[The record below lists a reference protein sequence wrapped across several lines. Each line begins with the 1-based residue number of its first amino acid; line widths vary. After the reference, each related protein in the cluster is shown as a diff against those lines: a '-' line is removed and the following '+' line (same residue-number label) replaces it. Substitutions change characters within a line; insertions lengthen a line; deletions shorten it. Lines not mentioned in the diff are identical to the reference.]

1 MAKNNITQFDAT
13 DANNTDIKS
22 IDISEGMA
30 PSNVNNALRALMATL
45 ADLNAGTTTL
55 TSPSGVNITATTAI
69 KTPAIQFTDGDAAI
83 TIADGGGVTANNF
96 SSSGVNI
103 DGGAIDGITLGT
115 NSAVTQAVIDNIN
128 IDGTTIGHTSDTDL
142 LTLTSG
148 LLTVAGEVS
157 MTTLDLGGTNVT
169 ATATEINIIDGDA
182 TVGTTT
188 PVAGDGIVTN
198 DNGTMRQTSVDT
210 FDTYLSQ
217 STKTLT
223 NKTIDADNNT
233 VSNLEVDN
241 LKSGV
246 LDTDLSSVSSSHD
259 TIPSAKATKEFLEAS
274 GTAAANSA
282 TASATSATASQTAQA
297 AAETAQA
304 AAASSATAA
313 STSESNSQTSAN
325 SAAASALLA
334 AGAFD
339 SFDDK
344 YLGTMADSDT
354 ASSASTTGTFSSG
367 GSQITVASASGIEVG
382 QLITGTNIAT
392 GTNVIKIDG
401 TTINISE
408 ATTGAG
414 SGTSLT
420 FTGHGVFGDFNSSI
434 DGCSTDNDGNTLV
447 TGMLYFN
454 TTDGEMRV
462 YDGAN
467 WIAAS
472 ASGSVSF
479 TKYKYVATASQ
490 TTFSGT
496 DANSATLS
504 YVTNNIIVALNGV
517 ILDATDFTATNGT
530 SVVLGSGAA
539 ASDELTIYAFKSF
552 TVADAVAA
560 STGGTFG
567 GNVVFSG
574 TTTGLD
580 LNGTELILDAD
591 GDTSITA
598 DTDDQIDIKIGGSD
612 RVTIDSSGNVG
623 IATTSPDADLTI
635 PSPSFGSG
643 GTGNGIRF
651 QNTNNDADA
660 IIQSYYSG
668 TSASALLH
676 GQNLYLATNASFTNF
691 DSSKGSSY
699 ILQNTDGQ
707 ILFGN
712 ASSSAPS
719 ERMRIDSSG
728 NLLVGTTNSDIRSS
742 SSLDGMVYR
751 TGVSLDVSRDGG
763 VTMNLNRLSSDGAVM
778 QFRKDGSTV
787 GSIDSSSSNLL
798 IRTTG
803 NKSGLRFDTNAYTP
817 FKNGSASDDEIDLGF
832 GSGKFRDIYAGNAS
846 IQTSDENEKQDI
858 AIFTA
863 KEINIA
869 KKLLALFKTFRWK
882 TAVSEKGDNARTHSG
897 IIAQEI
903 QSAFNSEGLDVSKY
917 GLFIS
922 NTWWEE
928 NETFT
933 DDDGKEATRRVVYH
947 TEKEATSTATKKT
960 RLGVRYPELF
970 SFIFSS
976 IEARL
981 TALEAK

>member
-1 MAKNNITQFDAT
+1 
-13 DANNTDIKS
+13 
-22 IDISEGMA
+22 
-30 PSNVNNALRALMATL
+30 
-45 ADLNAGTTTL
+45 
-55 TSPSGVNITATTAI
+55 
-69 KTPAIQFTDGDAAI
+69 
-83 TIADGGGVTANNF
+83 
-96 SSSGVNI
+96 
-103 DGGAIDGITLGT
+103 
-115 NSAVTQAVIDNIN
+115 
-128 IDGTTIGHTSDTDL
+128 
-142 LTLTSG
+142 
-148 LLTVAGEVS
+148 
-157 MTTLDLGGTNVT
+157 
-169 ATATEINIIDGDA
+169 
-182 TVGTTT
+182 
-188 PVAGDGIVTN
+188 IVTN

-282 TASATSATASQTAQA
+282 TASATSATASATSATA
-297 AAETAQA
+297 AASSAT

>member
-1 MAKNNITQFDAT
+1 MTV
-13 DANNTDIKS
+13 S
-22 IDISEGMA
+22 
-30 PSNVNNALRALMATL
+30 
-45 ADLNAGTTTL
+45 
-55 TSPSGVNITATTAI
+55 
-69 KTPAIQFTDGDAAI
+69 
-83 TIADGGGVTANNF
+83 
-96 SSSGVNI
+96 
-103 DGGAIDGITLGT
+103 
-115 NSAVTQAVIDNIN
+115 
-128 IDGTTIGHTSDTDL
+128 
-142 LTLTSG
+142 SG

-157 MTTLDLGGTNVT
+157 MTTLDIGGTNVT

-233 VSNLEVDN
+233 VSNIEVDN

-259 TIPSAKATKEFLEAS
+259 TIPSAKATKEFIETSATAS
-274 GTAAANSA
+274 ATSASASATSA
-282 TASATSATASQTAQA
+282 TASATSATAA
-297 AAETAQA
+297 ASSAT
-304 AAASSATAA
+304 AAASSASAA

-354 ASSASTTGTFSSG
+354 ASSASTTGNFSSG

-392 GTNVIKIDG
+392 GTNVIKISG

-420 FTGHGVFGDFNSSI
+420 FTGHGVFGTFNSSI
-434 DGCSTDNDGNTLV
+434 DGPPTDNDNGTLA

-472 ASGSVSF
+472 ASGSASF

-490 TTFSGT
+490 TTFSGS

-504 YVTNNIIVALNGV
+504 YVIGNIIVALNGV
-517 ILDATDFTATNGT
+517 ILDATDFTATSGT

-580 LNGTELILDAD
+580 LNGTEFILDAD

-598 DTDDQIDIKIGGSD
+598 DTDDQIDVKVAGTDQITIKDGA
-612 RVTIDSSGNVG
+612 V
-623 IATTSPDADLTI
+623 SPV
-635 PSPSFGSG
+635 
-643 GTGNGIRF
+643 
-651 QNTNNDADA
+651 TNNDIDL
-660 IIQSYYSG
+660 G
-668 TSASALLH
+668 TSSLGYKDIYAVGQLKFANFEIGDQTIDGNTVVFRKADETETMRIDSNGALQI
-676 GQNLYLATNASFTNF
+676 GGTTNAGFIDF
-691 DSSKGSSY
+691 DSTSLQLNTQRNPNTGAFVNTGKSHASIVLRGADGGSE
-699 ILQNTDGQ
+699 IRFATQ
-707 ILFGN
+707 
-712 ASSSAPS
+712 SSNNSVS
-719 ERMRIDSSG
+719 TERMRIDSSG
-728 NLLVGTTNSDIRSS
+728 NLFVGKTSSGSANVGFEYNNAGQLAVTRSGDTVA
-742 SSLDGMVYR
+742 L
-751 TGVSLDVSRDGG
+751 
-763 VTMNLNRLSSDGAVM
+763 LNRTSSDGRILD
-778 QFRKDGSTV
+778 FRKNNVLV
-787 GSIDSSSSNLL
+787 GSVS
-798 IRTTG
+798 
-803 NKSGLRFDTNAYTP
+803 TNANSLP
-817 FKNGSASDDEIDLGF
+817 SDKNFKRDIKDLNIGLNLVSQLQPKSFNLIVDDENSPVMYGLIAQDVEVALEKVGVTKNSAWILQHEEID
-832 GSGKFRDIYAGNAS
+832 D
-846 IQTSDENEKQDI
+846 
-858 AIFTA
+858 A
-863 KEINIA
+863 KESDYSLDYGKLIPILINSI
-869 KKLLALFKTFRWK
+869 
-882 TAVSEKGDNARTHSG
+882 
-897 IIAQEI
+897 
-903 QSAFNSEGLDVSKY
+903 
-917 GLFIS
+917 
-922 NTWWEE
+922 
-928 NETFT
+928 
-933 DDDGKEATRRVVYH
+933 KE
-947 TEKEATSTATKKT
+947 
-960 RLGVRYPELF
+960 L
-970 SFIFSS
+970 
-976 IEARL
+976 EARL